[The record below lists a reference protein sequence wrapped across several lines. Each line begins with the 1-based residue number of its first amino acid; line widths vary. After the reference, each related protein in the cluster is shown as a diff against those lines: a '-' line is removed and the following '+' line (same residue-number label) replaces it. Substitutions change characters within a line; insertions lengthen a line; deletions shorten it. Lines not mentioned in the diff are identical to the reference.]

1 MIFSENRLRHPDQV
15 RGNFGIMLQYGDFEV
30 PGGVPEKV
38 AEELQNSKTA
48 PDL

>member
-1 MIFSENRLRHPDQV
+1 
-15 RGNFGIMLQYGDFEV
+15 MLQYGEFEV

-38 AEELQNSKTA
+38 AEERQNSKTA